1 MILDAI
7 LYVLYGATYVFTLP
21 LRLLSDVVLPAAMTN
36 ALTTASGYL
45 GAINSFFPVQTLI
58 DVLGLLLAVEG
69 YILLYKGLKWVWSK
83 IPGVN

>member
-1 MILDAI
+1 MIIDAI
-7 LYVLYGATYVFTLP
+7 LYVLYGATYILTYP
-21 LRLLSDVVLPAAMTN
+21 LRLLSDVALPAAMTS

-45 GAINSFFPVQTLI
+45 GAINSFFPVDTLI

-69 YILLYKGLKWVWSK
+69 YILLYKGLKWIWNK

>member
-7 LYVLYGATYVFTLP
+7 LYVLYGATYIFTLP
-21 LRLLSDVVLPAAMTN
+21 LRLLNDVVLPTAMTN

-45 GAINSFFPVQTLI
+45 GAINSFFPVDTLI
-58 DVLGLLLAVEG
+58 DVLALLLAVEG